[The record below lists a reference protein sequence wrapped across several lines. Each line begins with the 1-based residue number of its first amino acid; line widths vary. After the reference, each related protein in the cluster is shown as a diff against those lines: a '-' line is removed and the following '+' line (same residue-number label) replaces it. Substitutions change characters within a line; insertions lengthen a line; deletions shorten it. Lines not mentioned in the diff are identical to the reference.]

1 MSIKELV
8 YFNLYLQR
16 LGYTPYMA
24 QLMTFVIYNFC
35 SRIKKDPNAINFF
48 DVKAYL
54 SRNFISDFEM
64 ESIKIFLIKYLGK
77 QMEI

>member
-16 LGYTPYMA
+16 SGYTPYMA

-54 SRNFISDFEM
+54 SRNFKM